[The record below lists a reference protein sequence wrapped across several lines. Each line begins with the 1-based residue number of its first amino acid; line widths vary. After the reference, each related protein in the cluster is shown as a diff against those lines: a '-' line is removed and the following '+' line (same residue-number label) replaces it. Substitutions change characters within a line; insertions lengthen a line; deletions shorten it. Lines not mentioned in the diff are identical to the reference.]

1 MTAARLS
8 PAASLLRNSK
18 LFSLPPTLALPT
30 QEASSTT
37 LARSDTATTPYPI
50 RAAIETPE
58 HSLQKGDWG
67 LKRSLPIKTTTKTG
81 TPVIRLQRGLDTPEH
96 IVDFESAADH
106 VLTLQKWQHLH
117 LQVQYP
123 AHVDLGYDNRGK
135 HGVFNPSDD
144 NTTKVSKN
152 KPSDGDTT
160 IISNDGNDGP
170 TDDTTMITS
179 NNSLAVDNTTTMPNS
194 IWTGIWPN
202 IAPEDRAQ
210 HIPQRLR
217 GIGPTYTAAKMD
229 EHLMGGPE
237 PPAAHTP
244 PSEEQIRRR
253 WRYGGPWLS
262 GMSGMQFDAF
272 LKEQVRS
279 KQREFRTRMKTQW
292 LADKQAAREARAVA
306 EASLEP
312 PEDIA
317 TPQTTAVPVA
327 EAAAVPDSDP
337 EELLDL
343 PEKEWPQLALDEFN
357 TYVRALR
364 RRPQVFGPLIAE
376 FFDLPEGPEP
386 PTNNLATRKN
396 RWAYGRDTAVAPSY
410 RNTGPPRTHPSAGL
424 SYTRSRN
431 WAANDG
437 TYGPQKDPTP
447 VVGRILKITRSG
459 SGTAQAIGV
468 AGFVTP
474 RLDKRQ
480 TRGNSDLTNFEP
492 MPGGQKLL
500 VVPNAAMVNVDG
512 FLDLHVRAAPGT
524 HVLEK
529 DEAVRQEAREV
540 PETSNYGRVVPQLDT
555 NYKKADPLPRGFQK
569 TRMSSGSQDEDPA
582 AVLDMLNKMQREQ

>member
-58 HSLQKGDWG
+58 HSLQTGDWG
-67 LKRSLPIKTTTKTG
+67 LKRSLPTKTTTKTG
-81 TPVIRLQRGLDTPEH
+81 TPVIRVQRGLDTPEH

-106 VLTLQKWQHLH
+106 VLTLRKWQHLH

-144 NTTKVSKN
+144 NTTTKSSK
-152 KPSDGDTT
+152 T
-160 IISNDGNDGP
+160 
-170 TDDTTMITS
+170 
-179 NNSLAVDNTTTMPNS
+179 
-194 IWTGIWPN
+194 WTGIWPN

-210 HIPQRLR
+210 HVPKRLME
-217 GIGPTYTAAKMD
+217 IGPSYMAAKMD

-237 PPAAHTP
+237 PPVAHEP
-244 PSEEQIRRR
+244 SSEEQTAKR
-253 WRYGGPWLS
+253 WRYGGPWLA
-262 GMSGMQFDAF
+262 GMSGMEFDAF
-272 LKEQVRS
+272 LKDQVRS
-279 KQREFRTRMKTQW
+279 KQRDFRMRVKKQW
-292 LADKQAAREARAVA
+292 RADKKAAEEARTLA

-312 PEDIA
+312 LEDH
-317 TPQTTAVPVA
+317 TESQTTAVPEV
-327 EAAAVPDSDP
+327 EAAAVPKSDAEAPSEIP
-337 EELLDL
+337 ENKRSQTAHGELD
-343 PEKEWPQLALDEFN
+343 
-357 TYVRALR
+357 TYIRALR

-376 FFDLPEGPEP
+376 FLDLPDGPEP
-386 PTNNLATRKN
+386 PTNNLATRKK
-396 RWAYGRDTAVAPSY
+396 RWDYGRDTAVAPSY

-437 TYGPQKDPTP
+437 TYGPQKDLTP
-447 VVGRILKITRSG
+447 VVGRILKIIRSG
-459 SGTAQAIGV
+459 NGTSQAVGV

-492 MPGGQKLL
+492 TPGGQKLL

-555 NYKKADPLPRGFQK
+555 NYKKADPLPRGLEK

-582 AVLDMLNKMQREQ
+582 AVLDMLSKMQREQ